1 VNPFENKTTVTLLR
15 KFIPMKEWSNR
26 QLEPLARTIKI
37 QRANIGETLI
47 KRGSRDEL
55 SYYLVSGKVQL
66 LAGDGKTAQVDAES
80 TKAANP
86 LSQLLPRK
94 YEVTCLTPVEYLCV
108 DNILIYQ
115 SKAERDFTDQPT
127 GYEVSEEGANLEEL
141 GATAESDDISK
152 KLIAQ
157 LEEDLRQDRLNIPS
171 LPEIATRIGRAIEE
185 ESSNANTIARII
197 QTDPAITAKIV
208 KAANSAFYG
217 SQNPVETCPQAVIRL
232 GMTVTHSLVINYTM
246 QDLFT
251 SKSKVINVRMHH
263 LWMHSV
269 RVAAICHVLAKHYS
283 TLNPDEAM
291 TIGLL
296 HDIGVAAILNQAS
309 NYPELAANPIAIDE
323 TIKEL
328 RGPFSRCIL
337 ESWRF
342 SDVYIAAAEEA
353 EDWMRES
360 DGPADYCDILILAQL
375 HSYVGSDMAL
385 ETPSLE
391 TIPAMSRLKLGPTES
406 IAVLQELNEEIDRVK
421 TLLQF

>member
-1 VNPFENKTTVTLLR
+1 VNPFENRTTVALLR

-66 LAGDGKTAQVDAES
+66 TAGDGKVAQVDAES
-80 TKAANP
+80 AKAANP

-141 GATAESDDISK
+141 VATTAGDSISK
-152 KLIAQ
+152 KLITQ

-171 LPEIATRIGRAIEE
+171 LPEIATRIGRAMEE

-251 SKSKVINVRMHH
+251 SKSKAINVRMHH

-309 NYPELAANPIAIDE
+309 NYPELAADPIAIDE

-328 RGPFSRCIL
+328 RGPFCRCIL

-353 EDWMRES
+353 ENWMREG

-391 TIPAMSRLKLGPTES
+391 TIPAMSRLKLGPDQS

>member
-1 VNPFENKTTVTLLR
+1 MNPIENKTTVSLLR
-15 KFIPMKEWSNR
+15 KFIPLNQWSDN
-26 QLEPLARTIKI
+26 QLKSLARTIKI
-37 QRANIGETLI
+37 KHANTGKTII
-47 KRGSRDEL
+47 KRGSKDEL
-55 SYYLVSGKVQL
+55 SYYLISGKVQL
-66 LAGDGKTAQVDAES
+66 IAEDGKSAQVEANS
-80 TKAANP
+80 PKAANP

-94 YEVTCLTPVEYLCV
+94 YEVTCLTPVKYLCV
-108 DNILIYQ
+108 DNFLIYQ
-115 SKAERDFTDQPT
+115 ANTERQFADQAT
-127 GYEVSEEGANLEEL
+127 GYEVSEEITIREEQ
-141 GATAESDDISK
+141 ATTTDPDNITK
-152 KLIAQ
+152 QLITQ
-157 LEEDLRQDRLNIPS
+157 LEEDLEQDRLNIPS
-171 LPEIATRIGRAIEE
+171 LPEVATRIGRAIEE

-251 SKSKVINVRMHH
+251 SKSKAINLRMHQ

-328 RGPFSRCIL
+328 RPQFCRCIL

-342 SDVYIAAAEEA
+342 SDVYITAAEEA
-353 EDWMRES
+353 ENWMRES

-385 ETPSLE
+385 DTPSLE
-391 TIPAMSRLKLGPTES
+391 TVPAMSRLKLGPAES
-406 IAVLQELNEEIDRVK
+406 MAVLQELNEEIDRVK